1 MAVLGVYLAKL
12 TIFVG
17 CAQCVLFSDGQ
28 SAGGPDVAGGGRVG
42 GSVGDGGGGSEEVL
56 DDDHLHDLHT
66 LTVSAA
72 VKSCLAGADPFLP
85 CINEQAMAAIE
96 QTESRDSVLLDSG
109 LEISR
114 RPGTES
120 FAAPR
125 GVYSLGDNPYN
136 VGAVI
141 EAASSLLSR
150 RTFCWDMSLLY
161 PGLQMR
167 IGPTYTGRGI
177 IDFIVDPRRKFDDRS
192 LGYGH
197 MIFKRSLLPNVLA
210 TQISIASV
218 IPIIFAAIYFL
229 TKKAFILSKIA
240 LVVTSVV
247 GYGSLFLHHSS
258 KPFAGHSFG
267 GHQPFDGQNLFG
279 GSYHSPVGG
288 HHHHQYHHPI
298 GGHHNAF
305 VGDIRGEKFYGNSNG
320 FQQISSSKPSSLFR
334 GVNYFPQDDDHITKY
349 TESVDRNKKETQ

>member
-1 MAVLGVYLAKL
+1 MSVLGVYLVRL
-12 TIFVG
+12 MIFVS

-28 SAGGPDVAGGGRVG
+28 TSGSNAGGGRVG
-42 GSVGDGGGGSEEVL
+42 VSV
-56 DDDHLHDLHT
+56 DDDDGSSENRNPM
-66 LTVSAA
+66 VSTAI
-72 VKSCLAGADPFLP
+72 KSCLAGADPFLP
-85 CINEQAMAAIE
+85 CINEHAMAVIE
-96 QTESRDSVLLDSG
+96 QTETMDSVLLDSG
-109 LEISR
+109 LEISK
-114 RPGTES
+114 RPDVET

-150 RTFCWDMSLLY
+150 RTFCWDLSILY

-177 IDFIVDPRRKFDDRS
+177 IDFIMDPRRKSDERS
-192 LGYGH
+192 LGFGH

-218 IPIIFAAIYFL
+218 IPIMFAAIYFL

-247 GYGSLFLHHSS
+247 GYGSLFLHHSK
-258 KPFAGHSFG
+258 KPIAGHSLESY
-267 GHQPFDGQNLFG
+267 QPFDGQNPFG
-279 GSYHSPVGG
+279 GLYHSPVGSHH
-288 HHHHQYHHPI
+288 HHHHQPI

-305 VGDIRGEKFYGNSNG
+305 IGDIRGDKFYSNLNG
-320 FQQISSSKPSSLFR
+320 FQQISSSRPSSLFR
-334 GVNYFPQDDDHITKY
+334 GVNYFPQEDDHTKY
-349 TESVDRNKKETQ
+349 TKSADKNKKESE

>member
-1 MAVLGVYLAKL
+1 MTVLGVCLAPL
-12 TIFVG
+12 MIFVG
-17 CAQCVLFSDGQ
+17 FAQCVLFSDGQ
-28 SAGGPDVAGGGRVG
+28 STGGLDVDGGGRVG
-42 GSVGDGGGGSEEVL
+42 GSVGDGGGGSE
-56 DDDHLHDLHT
+56 DDHHPHT
-66 LTVSAA
+66 PTISTA

-96 QTESRDSVLLDSG
+96 QTESMDSVLLDSG

-114 RPGTES
+114 RPSTDA

-197 MIFKRSLLPNVLA
+197 MIFKRSFLPNVLA

-247 GYGSLFLHHSS
+247 GYGSLFLHHTS
-258 KPFAGHSFG
+258 KPLAGHSFG
-267 GHQPFDGQNLFG
+267 SHQPFDGFNPFG
-279 GSYHSPVGG
+279 SSYHSPVGG
-288 HHHHQYHHPI
+288 LHHQHHHPI
-298 GGHHNAF
+298 GGPHNAF
-305 VGDIRGEKFYGNSNG
+305 VGDIRGDKFYGSSSG

-334 GVNYFPQDDDHITKY
+334 GVNYFPQDDDHTKY
-349 TESVDRNKKETQ
+349 TESADRNKKETE

>member
-1 MAVLGVYLAKL
+1 MSALCVYLAQL
-12 TIFVG
+12 ILFVS
-17 CAQCVLFSDGQ
+17 CVQCVMFSDGQ
-28 SAGGPDVAGGGRVG
+28 SSDSDVG
-42 GSVGDGGGGSEEVL
+42 GNVDDGERSSENNDPL
-56 DDDHLHDLHT
+56 T
-66 LTVSAA
+66 PTVSTAI
-72 VKSCLAGADPFLP
+72 KSCLAGADPFLP
-85 CINEQAMAAIE
+85 CINGHAMAAIE
-96 QTESRDSVLLDSG
+96 QTESMDSVLLDSG

-114 RPGTES
+114 RPGGEA

-136 VGAVI
+136 IGAVI

-150 RTFCWDMSLLY
+150 RTFCWDMGLLY

-177 IDFIVDPRRKFDDRS
+177 IDFIVNPKRKFDERS
-192 LGYGH
+192 LGFGH

-218 IPIIFAAIYFL
+218 IPIMFAVLYFL

-247 GYGSLFLHHSS
+247 GYGSLFLHHNK
-258 KPFAGHSFG
+258 KPIIGHSLGSHQFYDQNPFG
-267 GHQPFDGQNLFG
+267 GL
-279 GSYHSPVGG
+279 YHSPVGG
-288 HHHHQYHHPI
+288 HHPHHHHQPI

-305 VGDIRGEKFYGNSNG
+305 IGDIRGNKFYENLNA
-320 FQQISSSKPSSLFR
+320 FQQISSSKPSSIFR
-334 GVNYFPQDDDHITKY
+334 GVNYFPQEDDNNKY
-349 TESVDRNKKETQ
+349 TESVDRKKKETE